1 MIIDCG
7 KRRLVSDR
15 WGWKIEIRHINQ
27 KTGATEWRE
36 DRPAYPSSLAQA
48 LEALCERILTDGP
61 DLTITQLP
69 DALKTAAR
77 EVRHYMELAR
87 AAA

>member
-7 KRRLVSDR
+7 RRRLVSER
-15 WGWKIEIRHINQ
+15 YGWKIEIQHLNK
-27 KTGATEWRE
+27 KTGVLDWRE

-48 LEALCERILTDGP
+48 LEMLCERVLTDGP
-61 DLTITQLP
+61 DLTITELP
-69 DALKTAAR
+69 EALKTAAR
-77 EVRHYMELAR
+77 EVRRYMELAR